1 MRTPIAW
8 LNLVHEKTRLL
19 VAIAGVSFAVLLVF
33 MNLGFLGALAVT
45 ASQLY
50 TRMDGDIFLISPVSQ
65 DISSAKP
72 FTIERLYQA
81 EGIDGVTHAMPL
93 YVSYGQW
100 RNPETRINRAIFF
113 FGTNPN
119 DGLFQLPELAAPE
132 IQAALLRPNTVLM
145 DVLSR
150 PEFGPTDTGTVT
162 ETEGRRVTVGGQ
174 YALGGGFAADGTVML
189 SDQNFFRYFTRR
201 SIDTVDVGVVQ
212 LEAGAD
218 AIAVRDKLREI
229 LPQDVEVYT
238 QAGIVERER
247 SYWIETTS
255 TGFIFGMGVAVSLIV
270 GAVIV
275 YQILYTDISDR
286 LPEYA
291 TLKAMGY
298 RDTYLFGIVL
308 QEAGI
313 LAGLGYTPG
322 FVVSIAL
329 YKLAYAATSGTLP
342 VGMELERAINVFI
355 MVLVMCIVSGAI
367 AMQKVVRADPAE
379 IF

>member
-8 LNLVHEKTRLL
+8 LNLVHERSRLL

-33 MNLGFLGALAVT
+33 MNLGFLGALAKT

-50 TRMDGDIFLISPVSQ
+50 TRMDGDVFLISPVSQ

-81 EGIDGVTHAMPL
+81 EGIAGVKRSMPL

-100 RNPETRINRAIFF
+100 RNPETRINRAMFF
-113 FGTNPN
+113 FGVNPN
-119 DGLFQLPELAAPE
+119 DGLFQLPALQEPD

-150 PEFGPTDTGTVT
+150 PEFGPTDTGTST
-162 ETEGRRVTVGGQ
+162 EAEGRRITVAGQ
-174 YALGGGFAADGTVML
+174 YTLGGGFAADGTVIL
-189 SDQNFFRYFTRR
+189 SDQNFFRYFPRR
-201 SIDTVDVGVVQ
+201 SVDTVDVGVLQ

-218 AIAVRDKLREI
+218 AIAVRDTLRQS
-229 LPQDVEVYT
+229 LPPDVEVYT

-247 SYWIETTS
+247 AYWIGATS
-255 TGFIFGMGVAVSLIV
+255 TGFIFGMGVTVSLIV

-291 TLKAMGY
+291 TLKAIGY

-313 LAGLGYTPG
+313 LAGLGYAPG
-322 FVVSIAL
+322 FVVSLGL
-329 YKLAYAATSGTLP
+329 YQLAYTATSGTLP
-342 VGMELERAINVFI
+342 VGMELDRAIYVFV
-355 MVLVMCIVSGAI
+355 MVLVMCVVSGAI
-367 AMQKVVRADPAE
+367 AMRKVVRADPAE
-379 IF
+379 VF